1 MPLHTRCHIAPRTK
15 HVLETKTDS
24 CRYSLNCLNWRRRY
38 ICHIGRRPGFEL
50 EHVTPP
56 RGSLATS
63 MSFTQLAEAC
73 AAPTTITLNNGKI
86 PLLLLDGGMGTCL
99 QLRGHNFSDSPLWSA
114 SLIEKDGQTI
124 VAAHSDYLEAGA
136 DIIMTNT
143 FV

>member
-1 MPLHTRCHIAPRTK
+1 MTR
-15 HVLETKTDS
+15 
-24 CRYSLNCLNWRRRY
+24 
-38 ICHIGRRPGFEL
+38 
-50 EHVTPP
+50 P

-73 AAPTTITLNNGKI
+73 ATPTTITLNSGKI

-136 DIIMTNT
+136 DIITTNT